1 MLIPI
6 AASVI
11 LPIIMLIVASPLL
24 FDEPIK
30 IEPSV
35 ETPPETT
42 GNVYFTFF
50 VFLMIWILMLT
61 RILYKVGKG
70 TFRIHKG
77 F

>member
-6 AASVI
+6 AVVVI
-11 LPIIMLIVASPLL
+11 LPIIMLIAAPSL

-42 GNVYFTFF
+42 GNAGVMFF
-50 VFLMIWILMLT
+50 VFFTIWILMLA

-70 TFRIHKG
+70 TFRVRKG

>member
-6 AASVI
+6 AAVVI
-11 LPIIMLIVASPLL
+11 LPIIMLILAAPSL

-30 IEPSV
+30 VEPSI
-35 ETPPETT
+35 ETPPETNE
-42 GNVYFTFF
+42 NVYVIFF
-50 VFLMIWILMLT
+50 VFWTIWILMLA

-70 TFRIHKG
+70 TFRIRKG

>member
-6 AASVI
+6 AAVVI
-11 LPIIMLIVASPLL
+11 LPIIMLIVAAPSL

-42 GNVYFTFF
+42 GNVGVMFF
-50 VFLMIWILMLT
+50 VFLTIWILMLT

-70 TFRIHKG
+70 TFRVRKG

>member
-6 AASVI
+6 AAVAI
-11 LPIIMLIVASPLL
+11 LPIIMLIVAAPSL

-35 ETPPETT
+35 DTPPETT
-42 GNVYFTFF
+42 GNENVMFF
-50 VFLMIWILMLT
+50 VFLTIWILMLT

-70 TFRIHKG
+70 TFRIRKG

>member
-6 AASVI
+6 AAAVI
-11 LPIIMLIVASPLL
+11 LPIIMLIVAAPLL

-42 GNVYFTFF
+42 ENVYVIFF
-50 VFLMIWILMLT
+50 VFFMIWILMLT